1 MVKKKQDLSEVR
13 FAYEAPIVSIT
24 VLPSVDVIRTSNQDT
39 DTGNEYPDNWKS

>member
-24 VLPSVDVIRTSNQDT
+24 VLPSADVICTSDQENGSGYD
-39 DTGNEYPDNWKS
+39 PDWLTA